1 MKKFNLTRMASV
13 YISAALVTSLS
24 FALFACS
31 DDPSPV
37 APNPLSGG
45 ESSAV
50 ALSSEMAMSSSSIVE
65 ESSSSVA
72 NALSSSV
79 TDESSSSIVGS
90 SSAVFDPSRV
100 IVTDA
105 VIQCDSRRTMDDP
118 MLDGVAVA
126 KTLLPEKSDAA
137 IPPVVYRYVTLEDV
151 GFTIKNISMT
161 CDVVIDSLEVSA
173 SDSTLYVNVKSDYEN
188 AKRCLCKSE
197 IFFKVKTDSV
207 YYSAK
212 ELVLNDGGNINFDNK
227 MMIVDLDVV
236 RVEDVPKVND
246 D

>member
-1 MKKFNLTRMASV
+1 MKKFNLAKTAPV
-13 YISAALVTSLS
+13 YVSAALVTSLS

-31 DDPSPV
+31 DSP
-37 APNPLSGG
+37 
-45 ESSAV
+45 SAV
-50 ALSSEMAMSSSSIVE
+50 S
-65 ESSSSVA
+65 
-72 NALSSSV
+72 
-79 TDESSSSIVGS
+79 
-90 SSAVFDPSRV
+90 DPSRV

-105 VIQCDSRRTMDDP
+105 VIQCDARRTMDDS
-118 MLDGVAVA
+118 MLDAAV
-126 KTLLPEKSDAA
+126 
-137 IPPVVYRYVTLEDV
+137 PPVVYRYVTLENV

-173 SDSTLYVNVKSDYEN
+173 SDSTLYVNVKYDYEN

-197 IFFKVKTDSV
+197 IFFKVKADSV

-212 ELVLNDGGNINFDNK
+212 ELVLNDGGSINFDNK